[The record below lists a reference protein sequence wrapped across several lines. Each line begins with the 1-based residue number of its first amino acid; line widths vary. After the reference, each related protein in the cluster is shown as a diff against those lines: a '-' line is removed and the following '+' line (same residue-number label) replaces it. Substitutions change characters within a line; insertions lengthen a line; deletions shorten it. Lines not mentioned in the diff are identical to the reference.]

1 MKPEAEK
8 AFSFWQSSI
17 SLPENAIVTGEA
29 FFEGEDMIRMK
40 RRQLDKIRGA
50 RISYVP
56 QGSGNGLN
64 PLLTVGFQVAEP
76 MIEHQKIGKKKPSP
90 RR

>member
-1 MKPEAEK
+1 
-8 AFSFWQSSI
+8 
-17 SLPENAIVTGEA
+17 
-29 FFEGEDMIRMK
+29 MIRMK

-76 MIEHQKIGKKKPSP
+76 MIEHQKIGKKEGI
-90 RR
+90 RRGGKADEAFLHR